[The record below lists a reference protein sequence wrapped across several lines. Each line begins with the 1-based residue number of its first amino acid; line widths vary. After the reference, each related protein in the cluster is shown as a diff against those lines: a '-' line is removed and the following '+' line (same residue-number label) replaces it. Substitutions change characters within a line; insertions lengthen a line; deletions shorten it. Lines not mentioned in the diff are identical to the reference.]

1 MAFKYSV
8 KLPGKNKKIWIKEI
22 TSKLYRDLV
31 KSLYNNDTT
40 EFLQHLSY
48 IIEYVYPGII
58 QEDLNVVDKV
68 LILLHTRGICINPDL
83 KLKAKCPKTT
93 KEFECTIRIEDLINK
108 LEDINYNK
116 TIVHENIQIV
126 HSVVKVKD
134 ELYFI
139 DISEEKFFSAQLA
152 SSIDSIE
159 VDKKMLLFK
168 DLTFDERLELVE
180 KIPLMLAKKV
190 YESITIVEN
199 NLSQI
204 KLLSVRSPFSG
215 EYVVDLPVSTNVKV
229 LLEFCK
235 LIFNDDLGNL
245 YRINFNLVNKGNF
258 TPEYVEQ
265 ITPAEQ
271 LLYWNYLV
279 QQSQKEQ
286 EAYKDA
292 QGGNNTS
299 MPNYGGP
306 TIGKEM
312 PSEFTG

>member
-1 MAFKYSV
+1 MAFRYGI

-83 KLKAKCPKTT
+83 KLKAKCPKTE
-93 KEFECTIRIEDLINK
+93 KEFECTVRIEDLITR
-108 LEDINYNK
+108 LEETNY
-116 TIVHENIQIV
+116 TRVVVHENVQIT
-126 HSVVKVKD
+126 HTVVKVKD
-134 ELYFI
+134 ELQFI
-139 DISEEKFFSAQLA
+139 DISEERFFSTQLA
-152 SSIDSIE
+152 SSIDSIM
-159 VDKKMLLFK
+159 VNKDCLLFK
-168 DLTFDERLELVE
+168 DLTLEERLDVVE
-180 KIPLMLAKKV
+180 KLPLMLAAKI
-190 YESITIVEN
+190 YESITAVEED
-199 NLSQI
+199 LSRV
-204 KLLSVRSPFSG
+204 KLLTVRSPFTG
-215 EYVVDLPVSTNVKV
+215 DYIVDLPVSTNVKV

-245 YRINFNLVNKGNF
+245 YKITFNLVNKGHF
-258 TPEYVEQ
+258 TPDYVEQ

-286 EAYKDA
+286 EAYDA
-292 QGGNNTS
+292 AQKGNNSS
-299 MPNYGGP
+299 MPGYGGEP
-306 TIGKEM
+306 LGKIT

>member
-1 MAFKYSV
+1 MAFKYGI
-8 KLPGKNKKIWIKEI
+8 KLPGKNRKIWVKEI

-83 KLKAKCPKTT
+83 KLKAKCPQTS
-93 KEFECTIRIEDLINK
+93 KEFECTVRIEDLISK
-108 LEDINYNK
+108 LEDINY
-116 TIVHENIQIV
+116 TRVVSHENIQIFHTV
-126 HSVVKVKD
+126 AKVKD
-134 ELYFI
+134 ELQFI
-139 DISEEKFFSAQLA
+139 DITEEKFFSAQLA
-152 SSIDSIE
+152 SSIDSITVNQE
-159 VDKKMLLFK
+159 TLLFK
-168 DLTFDERLELVE
+168 EFTFEERLEVVE
-180 KIPLMLAKKV
+180 KIPLVLAAKI
-190 YESITIVEN
+190 YESITQVEDG
-199 NLSQI
+199 LSQI
-204 KLLSVRSPFSG
+204 KLLTVRSPFTG
-215 EYVVDLPVSTNVKV
+215 EYIVDLPVSTNVKI

-245 YRINFNLVNKGNF
+245 YRITFNLVNKGHF
-258 TPEYVEQ
+258 TPDYVEQ

-286 EAYKDA
+286 EAYDSA
-292 QGGNNTS
+292 QKGNDSS
-299 MPNYGGP
+299 MPAYGGQP
-306 TIGKEM
+306 LGKEM